1 MGSKKLQSAAIII
14 EIDLRLFLN
23 PYIEPML
30 MMIEN
35 NKTSIYNLYKKMVP
49 KKAPISSII
58 FGISYQFMLDLLA
71 LLLPKYSDGQPNH
84 AIELKGWKNNQ
95 NDQNFGV
102 LTKKNR

>member
-1 MGSKKLQSAAIII
+1 
-14 EIDLRLFLN
+14 
-23 PYIEPML
+23 
-30 MMIEN
+30 
-35 NKTSIYNLYKKMVP
+35 MVP

-95 NDQNFGV
+95 NDQILGCY
-102 LTKKNR
+102 TKKTVTKQLKPPKYSDGQPNHAQRLEKQPK